1 MNTMTNCRV
10 AGAWR
15 LLAFVWLAILFAGL
29 SAAPASARN
38 VPGSAGV
45 VQPQIDKQ
53 VASALIDTTLLTA
66 LDAGTCLN
74 TLWRQPVPGEA
85 QNQPCEWGLAFGAGA
100 RHIIGSPNGLD
111 FDFTS
116 VFGSAVL
123 SRHISPSTV
132 LIAAILAEGGGGDL
146 DYNNGELKN
155 IGVGGALGALIRLN
169 AIFDLSLLGGAEWLN
184 YKTERSNGLFEGDY
198 DAVRLFL
205 DGQIKGRQDGE
216 FGFIEYGGGLRLIYQ
231 RNDGYTE
238 KSGGVGTSQVGSTDF
253 TVLTALAD
261 VKLGTPIGIFT
272 PYIQATGYFD
282 ILDDVDLPGILSP
295 FETSDGKIR
304 GRFGIGVNM
313 FAFPGGTLNLTSGVH
328 VDRDGFAGVDGAV
341 RFILVF

>member
-1 MNTMTNCRV
+1 MTICRV
-10 AGAWR
+10 AEAWR
-15 LLAFVWLAILFAGL
+15 LLALFCLALVLAGL
-29 SAAPASARN
+29 AAAPASANN
-38 VPGSAGV
+38 VPGSAGL

-66 LDAGTCLN
+66 LNSGVCLD
-74 TLWRQPVPGEA
+74 TLWRQPVPGGTPPQA
-85 QNQPCEWGLAFGAGA
+85 CEWGLAFGAGA
-100 RHIIGSPNGLD
+100 RNVTGSPDGLD

-123 SRHISPSTV
+123 SHRISPSTV
-132 LIAAILAEGGGGDL
+132 LIAAILAEGGSGDL
-146 DYNNGELKN
+146 DYNDGRLEN

-184 YKTERSNGLFEGDY
+184 YDTDRSDGLFKGDY

-216 FGFIEYGGGLRLIYQ
+216 IGFIEYGGGLRLIYQ
-231 RNDGYTE
+231 RNESYTE
-238 KSGGVGTSQVGSTDF
+238 TSGGLATAKVGSTDF
-253 TVLTALAD
+253 TLLTALAD

-272 PYIQATGYFD
+272 PYVQATGYFD
-282 ILDDVDLPGILSP
+282 IIDDVDLPGILAP
-295 FETSDGKIR
+295 FETSDGKVR

-313 FAFPGGTLNLTSGVH
+313 LAFPGGTLNLTSGVH
-328 VDRDGFAGVDGAV
+328 VDHDGFAGVDGAV
-341 RFILVF
+341 RLILVF